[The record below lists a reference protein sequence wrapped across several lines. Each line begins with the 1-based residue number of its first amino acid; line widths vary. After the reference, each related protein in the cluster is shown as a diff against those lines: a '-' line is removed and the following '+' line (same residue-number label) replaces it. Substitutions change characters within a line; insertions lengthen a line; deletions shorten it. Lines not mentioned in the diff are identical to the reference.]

1 VSAFSDA
8 ELAYLSERRLGRLA
22 TVGADG
28 VPHVVPLGWTYNAR
42 LDTIDVGGRDFAET
56 QKFKN
61 VARDGKVAIVID
73 DVLPPWR
80 PRFVLVQGTG
90 EALDNATAA
99 DGSPTGP
106 IIRIHPTR
114 VISRGLDQK
123 P

>member
-1 VSAFSDA
+1 MSAFSDA